1 MASLAL
7 RKDEGVGLVVAVVL
21 HAGLLGVLLLRPAP
35 EEIVPRPERIEVS
48 ISDEVGM
55 TSTSPDPFSQAAPD
69 MAPTL
74 GEPAPEALPEPE
86 TPAEAA
92 PAPEPEA
99 QRPTPP
105 APEPRA
111 APKPSPKAKPKPK
124 PEPKPEPKPKAS
136 SSRKSSAIDDI
147 VSKPSS
153 KSSSASSSKATSEPK
168 KAGGSRVSSNFLDGI
183 SGGTSESGS
192 GAPAAAIGPKQ
203 VSALGAAI
211 RRQLKPHWQAPQGAD
226 AELLVTKV
234 RFRLKPD
241 GTLDGE
247 PQIVATSGRT
257 ASNAAQ
263 VSRHQEQA
271 IRAVKLAAPFN
282 LPDDLYEGWKVVT
295 TNFDRRL

>member
-21 HAGLLGVLLLRPAP
+21 HAGLLAVLLLRPAP

-86 TPAEAA
+86 TPAETA

-105 APEPRA
+105 APEPKP
-111 APKPSPKAKPKPK
+111 APKPAPKAKPKPK
-124 PEPKPEPKPKAS
+124 SEPKPEPKPKAS

-247 PQIVATSGRT
+247 PQIVATSGKT